1 MFAFLCMDVFAREH
15 PDGRFI
21 ILVPTI
27 TLLDQWYVSL
37 QEDFGVVQKDIAC
50 FSSEEKPEKPAV
62 INLLVINSGR
72 SLVKKIS
79 AGVPC
84 FLIVD
89 ECHRAGSPEFDG
101 GILDMREKLPHPCA
115 SLIALPIFITSG
127 RRCTDSLPK
136 GKGWGASGELTS

>member
-27 TLLDQWYVSL
+27 TLLDRWYVSL

-79 AGVPC
+79 AGAKNCHTRALLLSRSP
-84 FLIVD
+84 FSSLQGVD
-89 ECHRAGSPEFDG
+89 ARIPSQRERDG
-101 GILDMREKLPHPCA
+101 ALQA
-115 SLIALPIFITSG
+115 S
-127 RRCTDSLPK
+127 
-136 GKGWGASGELTS
+136 

>member
-89 ECHRAGSPEFDG
+89 ECHRAGSPSLTGDIGYARKIATPVRFSY
-101 GILDMREKLPHPCA
+101 RAPHFHHFRA
-115 SLIALPIFITSG
+115 
-127 RRCTDSLPK
+127 
-136 GKGWGASGELTS
+136 